1 MKNAVTPATAT
12 RDLRGTKWSDN
23 AIGYFW
29 CNGNDMQ
36 QAARTALF
44 SSGFNGGH
52 GIFVNPENLWQCTV
66 VFTVRKISVHTWIND
81 RDQFLQPNSELS
93 DEFKSDCLVWMLFNG
108 SNLTAGAD
116 NLVWDNREWSITNHF
131 IPYTEDEVNAPD
143 RFESDFMVR
152 YMEKLP
158 KLSGTDSPFSFEAC
172 AVLEEGKKL
181 WRAYFSATDER
192 AVRDKFK
199 LNRSDA
205 GWYQIRG
212 ALKERSQSGD
222 FPPVSFT
229 AFESSYRSLTEKLRP
244 LVYKYGFLR

>member
-1 MKNAVTPATAT
+1 
-12 RDLRGTKWSDN
+12 
-23 AIGYFW
+23 
-29 CNGNDMQ
+29 MQ
-36 QAARTALF
+36 QAGRTALF

-52 GIFVNPENLWQCTV
+52 GLFINKENLWQVSV
-66 VFTVRKISVHTWIND
+66 VFTVRHIILHTWINHN
-81 RDQFLQPNSELS
+81 DQFLKPTSELS

-108 SNLTAGAD
+108 KNLTAGAD

-152 YMEKLP
+152 YIEKLP
-158 KLSGTDSPFSFEAC
+158 HLSGTDSPFSCEAR

-192 AVRDKFK
+192 TVRDKYK

-212 ALKERSQSGD
+212 ALKSRSESGD

-229 AFESSYRSLTEKLRP
+229 AFENSYRTLTEKLRP
-244 LVYKYGFLR
+244 QVYKYGFLR